1 MLLKKILHTFIH
13 SFNFKLGLGKSQSP
27 GKDRMNQKNLKFD
40 IPSVGTDEERKGQSR
55 TSSTRTLYNPFKVD
69 IKKKKIR

>member
-1 MLLKKILHTFIH
+1 
-13 SFNFKLGLGKSQSP
+13 
-27 GKDRMNQKNLKFD
+27 MNQKNLKFD

-69 IKKKKIR
+69 IKKKKDKIRSLREEKRN